1 MSKELIVKGVEMKM
15 TAILIG
21 LTLGFSLV
29 NASADVETENFV
41 KHCQEYCKKQKTP
54 EKIHKCVEKKGR
66 LNKKFRKTKC
76 WEVNEVFEKK
86 DKKSE

>member
-1 MSKELIVKGVEMKM
+1 MKK

-21 LTLGFSLV
+21 LTLGLSISTV
-29 NASADVETENFV
+29 SADEKTENLV

-76 WEVNEVFEKK
+76 WEVNEIFEKK
-86 DKKSE
+86 DEKPE